1 MNQQPLENMA
11 DAFAQAQ
18 ETIARQAREIELL
31 QLQLERE
38 QFARELSRLLLSAK
52 AINIVLS
59 PFTHSQLLETVVRTA
74 AQVIRARSASL
85 FLIDEETQDLVFEVA
100 IGPAAQEVKK
110 FRVPLGHG
118 IAGIVAMTGQ
128 PMAIADA
135 QQDERLAIDIATSVN
150 YIPQNILCVP
160 LFYNDCIIGALELLD
175 KIDEVSF
182 RPFDMETLG
191 LFANMAAVAIAQS
204 QAYHDQQTFLSSLLE
219 SFGEMSAEYKQQLS
233 HKALPFSDWMQGNSV
248 NTTARE
254 LAVLVHELL
263 QSGEQESEMCKNILQ
278 SFVTGIRAR
287 QGHYDIL
294 VG

>member
-1 MNQQPLENMA
+1 MNQQPPENMA
-11 DAFAQAQ
+11 DPFIQAQ
-18 ETIARQAREIELL
+18 ETIAHQAREIELL
-31 QLQLERE
+31 RLQLERE

-85 FLIDEETQDLVFEVA
+85 FLIDEETQNLIFEVA

-110 FRVPLGHG
+110 FRIPMGHG

-175 KIDEVSF
+175 KIDEASF

-204 QAYHDQQTFLSSLLE
+204 QAYHDQQTFLASLLD
-219 SFGEMSAEYKQQLS
+219 SFGEMSAESKQQLS
-233 HKALPFSDWMQGNSV
+233 RKAFTFSNWMQGNSV

-254 LAVLVHELL
+254 LALLVHELL
-263 QSGEQESEMCKNILQ
+263 QFGEQEGEMCKNILQ
-278 SFVTGIRAR
+278 SFATGIRAH
-287 QGHYDIL
+287 QGLYDTL
-294 VG
+294 VD